1 MTMPDPTP
9 QPIIKW
15 RTSWNTTI
23 RRVEIERETAAIVW
37 LLTGYDGRR
46 LSPAKREKKITDLHS
61 YHDTWEKAR
70 AFLLVRAKRRLEQ
83 ANKEVKLSQD
93 DIGVLNDL
101 TPPQEKE
108 S

>member
-37 LLTGYDGRR
+37 VLTGDSGRR
-46 LSPAKREKKITDLHS
+46 MSRAIRNKKFTDHHWF
-61 YHDTWEKAR
+61 HDTWEEAR

-83 ANKEVKLSQD
+83 AKKEVQWYQD
-93 DIGVLNDL
+93 NIGVLNDL
-101 TPPQEKE
+101 TPPQENE